1 MELCD
6 RKKKILQAIVDDYIK
21 TAEPIGSRTIAK
33 RNGINLSS
41 ATIRNEMADLEEMGY
56 LEKPHTSAGRVPS
69 VLGYRFYVNRLMQK
83 RCLTDEEIIRLREAM
98 EIRIREVD
106 EIIAEI
112 SEIVSRLTEYTVIAT
127 APRPQNPVIRGIKL
141 LPIGDNHTLLAVIT
155 NVGTVKNA
163 CIEMTERLH
172 DDYVYSCSAAL
183 SDVLTGKSPYDLTQ
197 EQFILIKQSFSLCP
211 GLFKTI
217 ISYLFDWFD
226 LNSKRGIYRGGI
238 LNMFN
243 HPEYKDIERAKEVI
257 RFLDDRDNIKNIM
270 DDNTGCDTVKITIG
284 DENEAEALREC
295 SIVVANY
302 NGFENMYGRIGIIGP
317 MRMDYARII
326 SSLEVVT
333 ENLNRL
339 INKMYF
345 DE

>member
-1 MELCD
+1 
-6 RKKKILQAIVDDYIK
+6 
-21 TAEPIGSRTIAK
+21 
-33 RNGINLSS
+33 
-41 ATIRNEMADLEEMGY
+41 
-56 LEKPHTSAGRVPS
+56 
-69 VLGYRFYVNRLMQK
+69 
-83 RCLTDEEIIRLREAM
+83 
-98 EIRIREVD
+98 
-106 EIIAEI
+106 
-112 SEIVSRLTEYTVIAT
+112 
-127 APRPQNPVIRGIKL
+127 
-141 LPIGDNHTLLAVIT
+141 
-155 NVGTVKNA
+155 
-163 CIEMTERLH
+163 
-172 DDYVYSCSAAL
+172 
-183 SDVLTGKSPYDLTQ
+183 
-197 EQFILIKQSFSLCP
+197 
-211 GLFKTI
+211 
-217 ISYLFDWFD
+217 
-226 LNSKRGIYRGGI
+226 
-238 LNMFN
+238 MFN

-270 DDNTGCDTVKITIG
+270 DDNTRCDTVKITIG

>member
-6 RKKKILQAIVDDYIK
+6 RKKKILQAIVDDYIE

-83 RCLTDEEIIRLREAM
+83 RHLADEEIIRLRQAM

-106 EIIAEI
+106 EIIAET

-127 APRPQNPVIRGIKL
+127 TPRLQNPVIRGIKL
-141 LPIGDNHTLLAVIT
+141 LPIGENHTLLAVIT

-163 CIEMTERLH
+163 CIETTERLP

-183 SDVLTGKSPYDLTQ
+183 SDVLVGKSPYDLTQ
-197 EQFILIKQSFSLCP
+197 EQFALLKQSFVFCP
-211 GLFKTI
+211 GLFKNI
-217 ISYLFDWFD
+217 VSYLFDWFD
-226 LNSKRGIYRGGI
+226 SNSKRGIYRGGI

-243 HPEYKDIERAKEVI
+243 HPEYRDIDRAKEVI

-270 DDNTGCDTVKITIG
+270 DDNNGYDTIKITIG

-295 SIVVANY
+295 SVVVANY
-302 NGFENMYGRIGIIGP
+302 SGVENMHGRIGIIGP

-333 ENLNRL
+333 EKLNRL
-339 INKMYF
+339 INKLYF